1 MENIDQ
7 NKSVYLFVHGQK
19 DLEESSK
26 NLLVKNGF
34 SKDKIILAK
43 SDMVGN
49 IGDYM
54 ALLWAPRNSS
64 IIKIQK
70 ITKVE
75 NVEKP
80 EGVVGLWEGVT
91 RDDIFEIPL
100 NKE

>member
-26 NLLVKNGF
+26 NLLVENGF
-34 SKDKIILAK
+34 PKDKIILAK